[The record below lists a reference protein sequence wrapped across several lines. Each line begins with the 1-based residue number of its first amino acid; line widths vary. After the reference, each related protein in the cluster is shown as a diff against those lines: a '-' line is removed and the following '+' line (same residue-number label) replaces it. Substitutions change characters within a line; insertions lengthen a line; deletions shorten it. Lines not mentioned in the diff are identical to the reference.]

1 MKNKWVIVFAAV
13 MLLCCYLLAQSRFPS
28 PPPPMEPAPPPRPA
42 KTRVQRN
49 DPLELQ
55 REAREVSDLARTIPA
70 DVDNVNRGII
80 SKDLGEKLKRIEKLS
95 KQLRSDVAR

>member
-1 MKNKWVIVFAAV
+1 MKTKWLMFVAAV
-13 MLLCCYLLAQSRFPS
+13 MLFCGYVLAQSRFPS
-28 PPPPMEPAPPPRPA
+28 PPPPMEPAPPPRAA

-55 REAREVSDLARTIPA
+55 REARELSDLARTVPA
-70 DVDNVNRGII
+70 DIDNVNRGII

-95 KQLRSDVAR
+95 KQLRSEVTP

>member
-1 MKNKWVIVFAAV
+1 VIVVAAV

-42 KTRVQRN
+42 KTRVQLN

-55 REAREVSDLARTIPA
+55 REARELADLARTIPA
-70 DVDNVNRGII
+70 DIDNVNRGII
-80 SKDLGEKLKRIEKLS
+80 SKDVGEKLKRIEKLS
-95 KQLRSDVAR
+95 KQLRSEVTR